1 MLSQEADGGG
11 YPSTLSQGHT
21 VAWPLVRFFG
31 HKQAGDHRMTRETQE
46 DRTIAP
52 HGTSGIRNPYG
63 VMDVPNPNDQAV
75 VEFAANVKLEGSTD
89 DVNEPAW
96 DIVSESATSRSIEGT
111 WSSRWNGGQ
120 DPTIPGDTK
129 EKWKQGRGEV
139 RLVGDRVYL
148 LFNWDNGARRGL
160 IDAKVEDVGKL
171 VGKYIN
177 LTAPEVTR
185 PWIGL
190 IVTNHRIDGRWTGGR
205 LDFRR

>member
-1 MLSQEADGGG
+1 MMQ
-11 YPSTLSQGHT
+11 
-21 VAWPLVRFFG
+21 
-31 HKQAGDHRMTRETQE
+31 ETQE
-46 DRTIAP
+46 GRTIAL

-75 VEFAANVKLEGSTD
+75 VEFAANVKLDGSTD
-89 DVNEPAW
+89 DENESAW
-96 DIVSESATSRSIEGT
+96 DIVSENATSRSIEGT
-111 WSSRWNGGQ
+111 WSCRWNGGQ
-120 DPTIPGDTK
+120 DPTIPGDAK

-139 RLVGDRVYL
+139 RLVGDRIYL

-160 IDAKVEDVGKL
+160 IDAKVEDAGEL

-190 IVTNHRIDGRWTGGR
+190 IVSNHRIDGRWTNGR